1 MGEVRTDGDE
11 AAMSSIYG
19 AEHLLRLFGAS
30 LRSICSRACVDHRV
44 RTVNLPELIAH
55 TTMDAEGV
63 AVLQEAIADMLKY
76 ETCSNVKQ

>member
-1 MGEVRTDGDE
+1 MGEWRTDGDE

-30 LRSICSRACVDHRV
+30 FGSICSRALVDSSR

-76 ETCSNVKQ
+76 EIYANLPQ